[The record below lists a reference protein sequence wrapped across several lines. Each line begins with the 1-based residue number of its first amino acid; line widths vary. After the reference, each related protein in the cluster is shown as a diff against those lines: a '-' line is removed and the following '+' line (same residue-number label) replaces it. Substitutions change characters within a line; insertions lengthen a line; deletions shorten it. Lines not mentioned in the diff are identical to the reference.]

1 MESEIIKAK
10 IEEYLKLL
18 ADIKAKTGDERTA
31 LSILQEVN
39 KDLRMAQIRVDR
51 ENGNGN
57 GDDRPATDRQKDY
70 LRKLGVKIPANVTK
84 KQASSLID
92 EALEKESE
100 QDSSQKPVKSGIQS
114 ISIPWYALPWD
125 EKAAKGGYVVNRVE
139 KGASYN

>member
-1 MESEIIKAK
+1 MENEIIKAK

-18 ADIKAKTGDERTA
+18 ADIKARTGDDRTA

-39 KDLRMAQIRVDR
+39 KDFRMAQIRAER
-51 ENGNGN
+51 ENGNGGN
-57 GDDRPATDRQKDY
+57 KDDGPATVRQKDY
-70 LRKLGVKIPANVTK
+70 LRRLGVKMPVNMTK

-100 QDSSQKPVKSGIQS
+100 QDSSQKPVRKEVQG

-125 EKAAKGGYVVNRVE
+125 EKAASPYVVNRIE
-139 KGASYN
+139 RGTSYN